1 MYAPWRPTYTHRTN
15 TTQPHHHT
23 HNRRTLL
30 PTPTSHYRPPHLQ
43 YRPPHNNY
51 HLNRPTH
58 THPTT
63 EYIRPRPLYP
73 HTQPLR
79 PHRSPPPSI
88 RPLLPPPPPPPIPTQ
103 YIAPDGPTREKA
115 KLYFK
120 IIQAIHHKDIADR
133 AVSSRELPRGMLRQ
147 VHKLAHFIKPAS
159 PTDTTLHKINDNTTT
174 WMHNNMLILTEHYS
188 HTINEFTQSPQPIN
202 TLSLK
207 IATNWA
213 HKRFGHRL
221 LPTTLHTLEHT
232 LSHTPPAQHKPL
244 TINPHPLNSPLPPFP
259 TQTSPHTT
267 SPPAWTIPLPTS
279 PPPTLSHTDFPPLLP
294 PSIPPTNTYTHSRSL
309 YLGPRPTLTELTT
322 IHATTDT
329 TDPPF
334 TQPTP
339 PTLPLPLPL
348 PPRIRGRGRAR
359 PLSTINRN
367 RDTTRFPPHTPHT
380 STDYSPPQLNQPPT
394 LLSPPS
400 PPLPPT
406 KKTHTGP
413 ISTPEAKVRTTPPPY
428 TTLSPEFP
436 LTPSTQHPTST
447 NLKPH
452 KDRIIYTDAQ
462 VIHTHNS
469 QPEYTTPHTPTPTT
483 PLLTGH
489 KRTNLIVDLVDCIS
503 HNSTSPPLPSTGVN
517 SGLAKKQRA
526 MMKGHT
532 QVNMTSTNPPDI
544 CSPPFPPQPF
554 CQATVDTNPPLHTTP
569 PTPPPPDIRPPPIPS
584 LTNPAA
590 VKHHRPTY
598 HKVRTG
604 NKLQDWTLT
613 GHTPTLII
621 GDSNLNR
628 IPPHTHAHIQI
639 DSYPGAT
646 IGHLLHILQ
655 KTPTH
660 THTQTVIL
668 SIGLNNMDHN
678 PQLTSI
684 KQLSALYKQALTTF
698 PNATIHFPVIN
709 HSPNLTPKQQ
719 KNLRTLN
726 SYIVTHLSPLLE
738 IPHDTFITQPDNIHW
753 TPNTAQLILAN
764 WCSQLNFQ

>member
-30 PTPTSHYRPPHLQ
+30 PTPTSHYRPPHPQ
-43 YRPPHNNY
+43 YRPPHNNH
-51 HLNRPTH
+51 HLNRLTH
-58 THPTT
+58 THPTI
-63 EYIRPRPLYP
+63 EYIRPRPLYL
-73 HTQPLR
+73 HAQPLR

-88 RPLLPPPPPPPIPTQ
+88 RPLLPPPPPPIPTQ

-334 TQPTP
+334 AQPT
-339 PTLPLPLPL
+339 
-348 PPRIRGRGRAR
+348 
-359 PLSTINRN
+359 S
-367 RDTTRFPPHTPHT
+367 
-380 STDYSPPQLNQPPT
+380 
-394 LLSPPS
+394 LSPFLFPQGLEVGDGPAPS
-400 PPLPPT
+400 
-406 KKTHTGP
+406 
-413 ISTPEAKVRTTPPPY
+413 
-428 TTLSPEFP
+428 
-436 LTPSTQHPTST
+436 
-447 NLKPH
+447 
-452 KDRIIYTDAQ
+452 
-462 VIHTHNS
+462 
-469 QPEYTTPHTPTPTT
+469 
-483 PLLTGH
+483 
-489 KRTNLIVDLVDCIS
+489 
-503 HNSTSPPLPSTGVN
+503 LPSTGTGTPPD
-517 SGLAKKQRA
+517 SH
-526 MMKGHT
+526 HT
-532 QVNMTSTNPPDI
+532 PLTPAQTIHPPNSTNPP
-544 CSPPFPPQPF
+544 P
-554 CQATVDTNPPLHTTP
+554 
-569 PTPPPPDIRPPPIPS
+569 
-584 LTNPAA
+584 
-590 VKHHRPTY
+590 
-598 HKVRTG
+598 
-604 NKLQDWTLT
+604 
-613 GHTPTLII
+613 
-621 GDSNLNR
+621 
-628 IPPHTHAHIQI
+628 
-639 DSYPGAT
+639 SYP
-646 IGHLLHILQ
+646 HPL
-655 KTPTH
+655 P
-660 THTQTVIL
+660 
-668 SIGLNNMDHN
+668 
-678 PQLTSI
+678 
-684 KQLSALYKQALTTF
+684 
-698 PNATIHFPVIN
+698 
-709 HSPNLTPKQQ
+709 HSPQQ
-719 KNLRTLN
+719 KNPTLD
-726 SYIVTHLSPLLE
+726 LSPLQR
-738 IPHDTFITQPDNIHW
+738 PK
-753 TPNTAQLILAN
+753 
-764 WCSQLNFQ
+764 